1 VTHPTKMRRYKI
13 VASIL
18 LILSVFSFVL
28 AAPIAVREVREA
40 CTNGV
45 DGEKNILIGSSTGKR
60 AQPGEDREPLLAP
73 VEEPLSSS
81 GRWSSPSQQLGSSSA
96 PNYASGA
103 EEDRQPLLAQG
114 EEPLS
119 SSSQWSTPSQQL
131 GSSSA
136 PNYATGTGPNPS
148 FSSGESKPPLL
159 STSGWTEMSWNTEGK
174 AKSIQP
180 GASIEMQP
188 ISSAGIQP
196 MTSTKIQPGPPSL
209 TDYKKSVSF
218 APLRGV
224 SLPTGEIHLEF
235 APSDDERPILPS
247 SPGPEREQNLLQLQI
262 AALRNPPKK
271 SQSQGK
277 KLWKLV
283 YSKLRKLR
291 PWRRFSRTAVATEG

>member
-1 VTHPTKMRRYKI
+1 MRRYKI

-45 DGEKNILIGSSTGKR
+45 DGEKNILIGSSTRKR
-60 AQPGEDREPLLAP
+60 AQPGEDREPLLAQ

-103 EEDRQPLLAQG
+103 EEGRQPLLAQG

-136 PNYATGTGPNPS
+136 PNYASGTNPNPS
-148 FSSGESKPPLL
+148 FSS
-159 STSGWTEMSWNTEGK
+159 EGK

-188 ISSAGIQP
+188 MSSAGIQP
-196 MTSTKIQPGPPSL
+196 MTSTKIQQGPPSL